1 MDTNTFP
8 TKGNLMKAK
17 ATLAMS
23 KMGYDLIDKKR
34 NVLVKEILELNEKAE
49 KIQHEIAVTFR
60 EAYLA
65 LQEANISMGI
75 NNVRA
80 ISHGMPEEDSLSVRA
95 RSIMGVEI
103 PNIRYEEKPMSLNYG
118 FLNTTTDFD
127 VAVEK
132 FNRVKYLTIEL
143 SMVETATYRLAI
155 SIKKTQR
162 RANALKNITI
172 PNYEGLAKEISST
185 LEERERDEFTRLKV
199 LKKKK

>member
-1 MDTNTFP
+1 MDANTFP
-8 TKGNLMKAK
+8 TKGNLIRAK
-17 ATLAMS
+17 STLQMS
-23 KMGYDLIDKKR
+23 KMGYELIDKKR
-34 NVLVKEILELNEKAE
+34 NVLVKEILELNNRAE
-49 KIQHEIAVTFR
+49 EIQKEIVVTFR

-65 LQEANISMGI
+65 LQEANITMGI
-75 NNVRA
+75 NNVKT
-80 ISHGMPEEDSLSVRA
+80 ISYGMPEENSLTVRA

-103 PNIRYEEKPMSLNYG
+103 PNIRYDEKPISLNYG
-118 FLNTTTDFD
+118 LLNTTANFD

-143 SMVETATYRLAI
+143 SMVETAAYRLAL

-172 PNYEGLAKEISST
+172 PKFEELTKNITLT

-199 LKKKK
+199 IKKKK